1 MLPSM
6 RGYLRWF
13 FGEGGHRPGD
23 IKISFISGKSLYD
36 EYHKGKNYDYSTNRY
51 LVN

>member
-6 RGYLRWF
+6 RGCLRWL

-23 IKISFISGKSLYD
+23 IKISFL
-36 EYHKGKNYDYSTNRY
+36 Y
-51 LVN
+51 LVNPFIIITKAKTMIIQ